1 MSLRESQDAVA
12 LLAKI
17 VVLTVVAFVGGLAS
31 GIFLIQLGT
40 YSDNDSTQEA
50 EVLELSNQHV
60 WVDQSG
66 WGEAA
71 ILVLNT
77 GGRDAPIWHL
87 WHTSLI

>member
-17 VVLTVVAFVGGLAS
+17 VVLTVVAS